1 MGNSGAVASA
11 CSNTRREIGMVAYL
25 ESYCDSALYNHLYI
39 DNKLSGINIW
49 KQNEIL
55 RASERVG
62 EMAIVGTRGG
72 ASRRGRRDTRE
83 TD

>member
-1 MGNSGAVASA
+1 
-11 CSNTRREIGMVAYL
+11 MVAYL

-62 EMAIVGTRGG
+62 EMAIVGTREVHQGEDG
-72 ASRRGRRDTRE
+72 VIPAKQTKRPSWRMAI
-83 TD
+83 